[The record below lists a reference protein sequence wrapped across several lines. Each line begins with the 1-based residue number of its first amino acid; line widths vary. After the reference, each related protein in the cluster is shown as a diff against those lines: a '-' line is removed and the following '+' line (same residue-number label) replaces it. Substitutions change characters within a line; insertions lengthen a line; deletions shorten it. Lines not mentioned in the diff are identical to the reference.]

1 MGQASVRFPD
11 PRGRRLADVIAGL
24 ERGAVIDIA
33 PGRYFERLV
42 LDRSITL
49 RGAGDLTRIG
59 GLGRGSIIAIDA
71 EDAEVSLDSL
81 SLEGGGGPAGG
92 GICLSRGSLNL
103 ENVRIHRARADVGGG
118 IAVLGGRLVARLLRI
133 EEVEAHLGGAIYIAG
148 RGRLEVAEA
157 EIRSARAD
165 RGGTLYMAGEARAS
179 LSALTVSKSRA
190 REENGGQVVWLD
202 GPDPVLS
209 LERVRFADPA
219 LGRPLVTAPD
229 APGLVQVTG
238 SDLSK
243 LFLDERGVLDLGN
256 NRWR

>member
-1 MGQASVRFPD
+1 
-11 PRGRRLADVIAGL
+11 
-24 ERGAVIDIA
+24 
-33 PGRYFERLV
+33 
-42 LDRSITL
+42 
-49 RGAGDLTRIG
+49 
-59 GLGRGSIIAIDA
+59 
-71 EDAEVSLDSL
+71 
-81 SLEGGGGPAGG
+81 
-92 GICLSRGSLNL
+92 
-103 ENVRIHRARADVGGG
+103 
-118 IAVLGGRLVARLLRI
+118 
-133 EEVEAHLGGAIYIAG
+133 
-148 RGRLEVAEA
+148 
-157 EIRSARAD
+157 
-165 RGGTLYMAGEARAS
+165 MAGEARAS